1 MNKFR
6 INISFLVVLA
16 LLNFGCKK
24 LVDVVPPNN
33 VIVAANVYNSDI
45 TAIAVLNGLY
55 TQLQVSTNSYNGGAT
70 IPNIS
75 MWAGL
80 SADELSLWTSSRDAT
95 EIAYFQNALSASTAG
110 WEFWQN
116 IYPYIYRCNA
126 AISGLENSTSLT
138 PSVKKQLLGEAKF
151 MRAFFY
157 FYLVN
162 LYGDVPLVLST
173 DYTVNATMSRTPSAT
188 VYSQIVADLNEA
200 QDLLADGYVKSD
212 ATTLYTSSEER
223 VRPSK
228 AAATALLARTYLY
241 TKQWA
246 NAEAQAT
253 AIISNTAVYDTVPL
267 NKVFLKNS
275 KEAIWQ
281 LQPVTTG
288 NVTNTAEAP
297 FFNLSV
303 TPIGVN
309 SSHPVYLS
317 NILLNSFENG
327 DQRKTNG
334 NWVNVYT
341 DATGTYYYPYKFKDV
356 TKGTGVT
363 PTEYTM
369 VLRLGEQYLIR
380 AEARAQQG
388 NISGAQS
395 DLNVIRKRAGLP
407 NTTSSDQA
415 SLLAAILHERQV
427 ELFTELGQRW
437 LDLKRTGNVDAVMS
451 VATPLKG
458 GTWSSYQQLYPVSIN
473 ELLAN
478 PKMTQTPGY

>member
-1 MNKFR
+1 M
-6 INISFLVVLA
+6 
-16 LLNFGCKK
+16 
-24 LVDVVPPNN
+24 DVVPPNN
-33 VIVAANVYNSDI
+33 VIVAENVYNSDV

-55 TQLQVSTNSYNGGAT
+55 TLISRNNYPPYSSSAT
-70 IPNIS
+70 IPTIS
-75 MWAGL
+75 LWAGL
-80 SADELSLWTSSRDAT
+80 SADELTLWSSSTSAT
-95 EIAYFQNALSASTAG
+95 QIAYYRNSLSASTAG
-110 WEFWQN
+110 FEFWQN
-116 IYPYIYRCNA
+116 TYPYIYTCNA
-126 AISGLENSTSLT
+126 AIKGLENSTTLT

-173 DYTVNATMSRTPSAT
+173 DYTVNALISRTQASA
-188 VYSQIVADLNEA
+188 VYSQIITDLKEA
-200 QDLLADGYVKSD
+200 QDLLVDGYVTSD
-212 ATTLYTSSEER
+212 AKTLYTSATER
-223 VRPSK
+223 VRPCK

-253 AIISNTAVYDTVPL
+253 AIINNTAVYDTVPL

-281 LQPVTTG
+281 LQPVTQGTI
-288 NVTNTAEAP
+288 TNTAEAP
-297 FFNLSV
+297 FFVLSV
-303 TPIGVN
+303 PSTGVN
-309 SSHPVYLS
+309 STHPVYL
-317 NILLNSFENG
+317 NNLLLNSFETG

-334 NWVNVYT
+334 NWVNIYT
-341 DATGTYYYPYKFKDV
+341 DVTGTYYYPYKYKDV
-356 TKGTGVT
+356 TQGANVT

-369 VLRLGEQYLIR
+369 ILRLGEQYLIR
-380 AEARAQQG
+380 GEARAQQN

-407 NTTSSDQA
+407 NTTANDQP

-437 LDLKRTGNVDAVMS
+437 LDLKRTGTVDAVMS

-458 GTWSSYQQLYPVSIN
+458 GTWNSYQQLYPVSQN
-473 ELLAN
+473 ELLVN